1 VQIDTDA
8 TVAEVRAA
16 ITDLPSPQHDV
27 IVARDV
33 EGRSPAEVRDQLD
46 LSPSDERD
54 LLNQARGRV
63 RARLDDHFEE
73 DGK

>member
-1 VQIDTDA
+1 VPIDTDA

-16 ITDLPSPQHDV
+16 ITDMPSPQHDV

-33 EGRSPAEVRDQLD
+33 EAQSPAAVRDELD

-63 RARLDDHFEE
+63 RARLDDYFEE
-73 DGK
+73 DGR